1 MNDKLIM
8 DAMRPELTDAIMSG
22 TYKAEFKVTT
32 QKDLSK
38 FYIKYKGADETP
50 CGKLFAVSVICNE
63 WSKEYEVPYKD
74 AVEWFIG
81 TLAEYHKIYKRED
94 KQYGTC

>member
-8 DAMRPELTDAIMSG
+8 DAMRPEIFDAIKAR

-32 QKDLSK
+32 PEDPQS
-38 FYIKYKGADETP
+38 FNIKYKGTDETP
-50 CGKLFAVSVICNE
+50 AGKMFAVSLIFNEILNE

-74 AVEWFIG
+74 ALELFIG
-81 TLAEYHKIYKRED
+81 TLIEYHKIDKMED
-94 KQYGTC
+94 K